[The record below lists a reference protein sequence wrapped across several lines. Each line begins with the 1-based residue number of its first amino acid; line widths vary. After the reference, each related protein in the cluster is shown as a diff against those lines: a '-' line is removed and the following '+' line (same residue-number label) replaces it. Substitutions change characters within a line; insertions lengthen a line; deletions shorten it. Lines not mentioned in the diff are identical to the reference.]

1 MLHYCELF
9 PCHSTAVSENN
20 IHSRLVTAL
29 TPKRGSGSEVEQV
42 GTILEQKSCML
53 QVSCENLC
61 PTLLV
66 DLSPFTT
73 VVGQSFHS
81 FAVNICTQAVN
92 KQHARSLPQSTLFNL
107 SVMSIHLL
115 KYCAIYI

>member
-1 MLHYCELF
+1 MHYCELF
-9 PCHSTAVSENN
+9 LSHSTAVSENN
-20 IHSRLVTAL
+20 VHTRLVTAL

-61 PTLLV
+61 LTLLV
-66 DLSPFTT
+66 DVSPFTT

-81 FAVNICTQAVN
+81 FAVNTCTQEVN
-92 KQHARSLPQSTLFNL
+92 KHHALSLPQSTLFNL
-107 SVMSIHLL
+107 PVKSSQLL
-115 KYCAIYI
+115 KY